1 MKIYSHKNLSLHRP
15 LPYFS
20 YGKMHEPLEVP
31 ERMVEL
37 LKAPAALGLEVTNA
51 TDVGIGPILAV
62 HDFGYVEFLKHGY
75 DEWMAVEE
83 DLGAQVQT
91 GIFVPYDN
99 PGIGIM
105 AKAAKYQAD
114 DSAPISEHSWTSIY
128 WSAQTA
134 LNAAEALLNEDTLSA
149 EYDQSNIQLCFSRPP
164 GHHARK
170 NAAGGFCYLNNA
182 AIIAEHLR
190 QKYAKIAIIDT
201 DMHHGQGIQEIF
213 YDRKDVLYT
222 SVHGSPINFYPAV
235 TGHESEKGI
244 GEGEGYNVNFPM
256 PHGTDEAGFF
266 KYVDK
271 SIEAMM
277 LFDPDVII
285 HVLGFDIYKDDPEAR
300 CAVSTADF
308 KRLAQKMKDLKKPLI
323 VLVEGGYY
331 LQKLNDN
338 LQAFLSGLISESD
351 ENNQNS

>member
-1 MKIYSHKNLSLHRP
+1 MKIYSHENLSLHRP

-20 YGKMHEPLEVP
+20 YGKMHEPLEIP
-31 ERMVEL
+31 ERMVEM
-37 LKAPAALGLEVTNA
+37 LKAPAALGLEVTTA
-51 TDVGIGPILAV
+51 KEIGVGPILAV

-75 DEWMAVEE
+75 DEWMAVDE
-83 DLGAQVQT
+83 DLGEQVQT

-99 PGIGIM
+99 PGLGIM

-134 LNAAEALLNEDTLSA
+134 LNAAEALLNDDSGNS
-149 EYDQSNIQLCFSRPP
+149 DIQLCFSRPP

-170 NAAGGFCYLNNA
+170 SAAGGFCYLNNA

-222 SVHGSPINFYPAV
+222 SVHGDPVNFYPAV
-235 TGHESEKGI
+235 TGHEFEKG
-244 GEGEGYNVNFPM
+244 EGAGYGYNINFPM
-256 PHGTDEAGFF
+256 PHGTDEKGFF
-266 KYVDK
+266 AYVDK
-271 SIEAMM
+271 SIESIKT
-277 LFDPDVII
+277 FDPDVIV
-285 HVLGFDIYKDDPEAR
+285 HVLGFDVYKDDPEAR
-300 CAVSTADF
+300 CKVSTEGF
-308 KRLAQKMKDLKKPLI
+308 KILAQKMKELNKPLI

-331 LQKLNDN
+331 IQKLNDN
-338 LQAFLSGLISESD
+338 LQAFLSGLIAEDS
-351 ENNQNS
+351 

>member
-1 MKIYSHKNLSLHRP
+1 MKIYSHENLSLHRP

-20 YGKMHEPLEVP
+20 YGQMHEPLEIP
-31 ERMVEL
+31 ERMTEL
-37 LKAPAALGLEVTNA
+37 LKAPAALGLEVTTA
-51 TDVGIGPILAV
+51 TDIGIGPILAV

-75 DEWMAVEE
+75 EEWLAVEE

-91 GIFVPYDN
+91 GVFVPYDN

-134 LNAAEALLNEDTLSA
+134 LNAAEALINQDTTQDTHNTTHA
-149 EYDQSNIQLCFSRPP
+149 DNHIQLCFSRPP

-170 NAAGGFCYLNNA
+170 SAAGGFCYLNNA

-190 QKYAKIAIIDT
+190 QKYEKIAIIDT

-213 YDRKDVLYT
+213 YDRSDVLYT

-235 TGHESEKGI
+235 TGHEFEKGY
-244 GEGEGYNVNFPM
+244 GAGYGYNINFPM
-256 PHGTDEAGFF
+256 AHGTDEAGFF
-266 KYVDK
+266 AYVDK
-271 SIEAMM
+271 AIDTVT
-277 LFDPDVII
+277 LYDPDVIV
-285 HVLGFDIYKDDPEAR
+285 HVLGFDVYKDDPEAR
-300 CAVSTADF
+300 CAVSTEGF
-308 KRLAQKMKDLKKPLI
+308 TRLAQKMVALDKPLI

-331 LQKLNDN
+331 LPKLNDN
-338 LQAFLSGLISESD
+338 LQAFLSGLILKD
-351 ENNQNS
+351 

>member
-1 MKIYSHKNLSLHRP
+1 MKIYSHENLSLHRP

-20 YGKMHEPLEVP
+20 YGKMHEPLEIP
-31 ERMVEL
+31 ERMVEM

-51 TDVGIGPILAV
+51 KEIGMGPILAV
-62 HDFGYVEFLKHGY
+62 HDFGYVEFLKHGF

-99 PGIGIM
+99 PGLGIM

-114 DSAPISEHSWTSIY
+114 DSAPISEHSWISIY

-134 LNAAEALLNEDTLSA
+134 LNAAEALLNDDS
-149 EYDQSNIQLCFSRPP
+149 DSSNETDIQLCFSRPP
-164 GHHARK
+164 GHHARRS
-170 NAAGGFCYLNNA
+170 AAGGFCYLNNA

-213 YDRKDVLYT
+213 YERKDVLYT
-222 SVHGSPINFYPAV
+222 SVHGDTVNFYPGV
-235 TGHESEKGI
+235 TGHEFERGT

-256 PHGTDEAGFF
+256 PHGTDEEGFF
-266 KYVDK
+266 EYVDK
-271 SIEAMM
+271 SIDTMKT
-277 LFDPDVII
+277 FDPDVIV
-285 HVLGFDIYKDDPEAR
+285 HVLGFDVYKDDPEAR
-300 CAVSTADF
+300 CKVSTEGF
-308 KRLAQKMKDLKKPLI
+308 KILAQKMRALNKPLI

-331 LQKLNDN
+331 IQKLNEN
-338 LQAFLSGLISESD
+338 LQAFLSGLVGEDS
-351 ENNQNS
+351 

>member
-235 TGHESEKGI
+235 TGHEFEKGI

>member
-1 MKIYSHKNLSLHRP
+1 MKIYSHENLSLHRP

-20 YGKMHEPLEVP
+20 YGKMHEPLEIP
-31 ERMVEL
+31 ERMVEM
-37 LKAPAALGLEVTNA
+37 LKAPAALGLKVTNA
-51 TDVGIGPILAV
+51 KEIGIGPILAV

-75 DEWMAVEE
+75 DEWMAVDE

-99 PGIGIM
+99 PGLGIM

-134 LNAAEALLNEDTLSA
+134 LNAAEALLNDDSG
-149 EYDQSNIQLCFSRPP
+149 DSDVQLCFSRPP

-170 NAAGGFCYLNNA
+170 SAAGGFCYLNNA

-190 QKYAKIAIIDT
+190 KKYAKIAIIDT

-222 SVHGSPINFYPAV
+222 SVHGDPVNFYPAV
-235 TGHESEKGI
+235 TGHKFEK
-244 GEGEGYNVNFPM
+244 GEGEGYGYNVNFPM
-256 PHGTDEAGFF
+256 PHGTDEEGFF
-266 KYVDK
+266 DYVDQ
-271 SIEAMM
+271 SIETMKT
-277 LFDPDVII
+277 FDADVIV
-285 HVLGFDIYKDDPEAR
+285 HVLGFDVYQDDPEAR
-300 CAVSTADF
+300 CKVSTEGF
-308 KRLAQKMKDLKKPLI
+308 EVLAQKMKALNKPLI

-331 LQKLNDN
+331 IQKLNDN
-338 LQAFLSGLISESD
+338 LQAFLSGLIE
-351 ENNQNS
+351 ENS

>member
-1 MKIYSHKNLSLHRP
+1 MKIYSHDNLSLHRP

-20 YGKMHEPLEVP
+20 YGRMEEPLEIP
-31 ERMVEL
+31 ERMTEL
-37 LKAPAALGLEVTNA
+37 LKAPAALGLDVTTAKEV
-51 TDVGIGPILAV
+51 GMSPILAV
-62 HDFGYVEFLKHGY
+62 HDFGYVQFLKHGY
-75 DEWMAVEE
+75 DEWMALDD

-91 GIFVPYDN
+91 GIFMPYDN

-134 LNAAEALLNEDTLSA
+134 LNAAEALLSDESGDS
-149 EYDQSNIQLCFSRPP
+149 DVQLCFSRPP
-164 GHHARK
+164 GHHARRS
-170 NAAGGFCYLNNA
+170 AAGGFCYLNNA
-182 AIIAEHLR
+182 AIIAQHLR

-213 YDRKDVLYT
+213 YDRSDVLYT
-222 SVHGSPINFYPAV
+222 SVHGDTVNFYPGV
-235 TGHESEKGI
+235 TGHEFEK
-244 GEGEGYNVNFPM
+244 GEGYGYGYNLNFPM

-266 KYVDK
+266 EHVDK
-271 SIEAMM
+271 SIEAMSV
-277 LFDPDVII
+277 FDPDVII
-285 HVLGFDIYKDDPEAR
+285 HVLGFDVYKDDPEAK
-300 CAVSTADF
+300 CEVSTEGF
-308 KRLAQKMKDLKKPLI
+308 KVLAQKMIALGKPLI

-338 LQAFLSGLISESD
+338 LQAFLSGLTDVS
-351 ENNQNS
+351 

>member
-1 MKIYSHKNLSLHRP
+1 MKIYSHENLSLHRP

-20 YGKMHEPLEVP
+20 YGKMHEPLEIP
-31 ERMVEL
+31 GRMVEL
-37 LKAPAALGLEVTNA
+37 LKAPVALGLEVTIA
-51 TDVGIGPILAV
+51 TDVGIAPILAI

-75 DEWMAVEE
+75 DEWMALNE

-134 LNAAEALLNEDTLSA
+134 LNAAEALLNEEVLNT
-149 EYDQSNIQLCFSRPP
+149 ERGQNNIQLCFSRPP

-170 NAAGGFCYLNNA
+170 SAAGGFCYLNNA

-190 QKYAKIAIIDT
+190 QKYAKVAIVDT

-213 YDRKDVLYT
+213 YERSDVLYT
-222 SVHGSPINFYPAV
+222 SVHGDPVNFYPAV
-235 TGHESEKGI
+235 TGHEFERGT
-244 GEGEGYNVNFPM
+244 GAGEGYNVNFPM

-266 KYVDK
+266 NYVDK
-271 SIEAMM
+271 SIEAMT

-285 HVLGFDIYKDDPEAR
+285 HVLGFDVYKDDPEAR
-300 CAVSTADF
+300 CAVTTEGF
-308 KRLAQKMKDLKKPLI
+308 TVLAQKLKALNKPLI

-338 LQAFLSGLISESD
+338 LQAFLSGLISED
-351 ENNQNS
+351 

>member
-1 MKIYSHKNLSLHRP
+1 MKIYSHENLSLHRP

-20 YGKMHEPLEVP
+20 YGKMHEPLEIP
-31 ERMVEL
+31 ERMVEF
-37 LKAPAALGLEVTNA
+37 LKAPAALGLEVTTA
-51 TDVGIGPILAV
+51 TDIGITPILAV

-91 GIFVPYDN
+91 GIYVPYDN

-134 LNAAEALLNEDTLSA
+134 LNAAEALLNDKVTDA
-149 EYDQSNIQLCFSRPP
+149 ERADSHIQLCFSRPP

-170 NAAGGFCYLNNA
+170 SAAGGFCYLNNA

-222 SVHGSPINFYPAV
+222 SVHGDPVNFYPAV
-235 TGHESEKGI
+235 TGHAFEKGV
-244 GEGEGYNVNFPM
+244 GEGEGYNINFPM

-266 KYVDK
+266 EYVDK
-271 SIEAMM
+271 SIEVMT
-277 LFDPDVII
+277 LFDPDVIV
-285 HVLGFDIYKDDPEAR
+285 HVLGFDVYENDPEAR
-300 CAVSTADF
+300 CAVSTEGF
-308 KRLAQKMKDLKKPLI
+308 KVLAQRMKALNKPLI

-331 LQKLNDN
+331 IQKLNDN
-338 LQAFLSGLISESD
+338 LQAFLSGLIAEDSS
-351 ENNQNS
+351 SS